1 MHGSRW
7 LCTHSH
13 PSPQSIATRRSPL
26 LLGRHPLHGGGA
38 RGRADARRGRA
49 RAVGGRHWRSR
60 RLPRTCARHNFGP
73 PITRRLQA
81 HGQIQIQIQSGR
93 SVGRSRSRA
102 AAKGAAPGW
111 RAAATGQPGRGAGL
125 RAAPLSAGRPDRCP
139 GGVLHA
145 SWDEHL
151 AEVTSFVREHN
162 GCYPCRRDGGA
173 EQSLARWLEAR
184 RLEHALTLGKTHN
197 TVLIANRPAVCSRRM
212 GWVSCVCGPG
222 IPRPSARRSR
232 VAAAAP

>member
-1 MHGSRW
+1 MSSMGTLSSGYPLPLALPLACIGSRW

-139 GGVLHA
+139 GGVLGRA
-145 SWDEHL
+145 PRGGDEL
-151 AEVTSFVREHN
+151 RAGAQRLL
-162 GCYPCRRDGGA
+162 PLPARRRRGA
-173 EQSLARWLEAR
+173 EPRALARGATPGAR
-184 RLEHALTLGKTHN
+184 TDARQN
-197 TVLIANRPAVCSRRM
+197 TQHRTNCKQTRGM
-212 GWVSCVCGPG
+212 
-222 IPRPSARRSR
+222 
-232 VAAAAP
+232 